1 MKYYGI
7 QNEVKAYI
15 NRLQSEQGITVSS
28 SVLKTLNDRVE
39 SLKRSGD
46 WSRYSLGFNDVDG
59 DAYLSRAGVT
69 DILGRAEVLW
79 FTRGMK
85 ALNMWSNMVFWPLRR
100 YQNSGT
106 GSTVYNSGGLG
117 ISNGTLVNSPT
128 WSSAGVNSTA
138 IGQCMTTTLPLLN
151 LLTTSASYKVNIDP
165 NAIRRIISTSSSGS
179 WFSTN
184 MVGSGEVSGTNGT
197 ITFSWG
203 AGLTVG
209 IQTFDTAIF
218 GSTTRG
224 VRNKTLGTLTT
235 GLFPAAGD
243 GNIGLFRP
251 SGNYIDATVSIMMA
265 ANRQLT
271 TTEVTLLNDLYKTT
285 IGKGLGLP

>member
-1 MKYYGI
+1 MISSKSYGL
-7 QNEVKAYI
+7 QNE
-15 NRLQSEQGITVSS
+15 
-28 SVLKTLNDRVE
+28 
-39 SLKRSGD
+39 
-46 WSRYSLGFNDVDG
+46 
-59 DAYLSRAGVT
+59 
-69 DILGRAEVLW
+69 
-79 FTRGMK
+79 TRQY
-85 ALNMWSNMVFWPLRR
+85 LRR
-100 YQNSGT
+100 LYAYGKELAGADIADIDNFIKGLKQLNLWHSIICWPMRSVQNIGT
-106 GSTVYNSGGLG
+106 SNTLLSLGGLG
-117 ISNGTLVNSPT
+117 IYNGTLVNSPT
-128 WSSAGVNSTA
+128 WSNTGINSTA

-151 LLTTSASYKVNIDP
+151 LLTTSASYRVNVDP
-165 NAIRRIISTSSSGS
+165 NAMRRIISTSSSGS
-179 WFSTN
+179 WFGTN

-218 GSTTRG
+218 GPTTRG